1 VFSQWARATSHSVRA
16 GALCEHLNC
25 LNERLAIQEILDDSR
40 QPLWAMLTHCGPLR
54 RGADGRKRERHLTK
68 DLTRRRFGRWHVLR
82 HAGRNKWRK
91 AMWLCRCDCGT
102 ERAVIGASLL
112 TGRSLSCDCASA
124 KELAGRRF
132 GWLVVL
138 ERAGSNKGAL
148 WLCRCNCGT
157 EKVIRAHNLVR
168 GMTSSCG
175 CRRGRP
181 PKITMSQARAIRRA
195 RGRQVDIAQQYG
207 ISRSLVSQIKC
218 GERWVS

>member
-1 VFSQWARATSHSVRA
+1 
-16 GALCEHLNC
+16 L
-25 LNERLAIQEILDDSR
+25 
-40 QPLWAMLTHCGPLR
+40 LTHSGPLR
-54 RGADGRKRERHLTK
+54 RGADGRKGEQHLTR

-112 TGRSLSCDCASA
+112 TGRSLSCGCASA

-138 ERAGSNKGAL
+138 KRAGSNKGAL

-157 EKVIRAHNLVR
+157 EKVMRAHNLVR